1 MMEIPR
7 TVTYNVQI
15 EEGPTSFGAQV
26 IELPGCFAVA
36 PTRDEVMRRIHKACK
51 MHLLSMIEDGEDIP
65 VPVEV
70 SREEFQLV

>member
-36 PTRDEVMRRIHKACK
+36 PTRDEVMRRI
-51 MHLLSMIEDGEDIP
+51 P
-65 VPVEV
+65 
-70 SREEFQLV
+70 